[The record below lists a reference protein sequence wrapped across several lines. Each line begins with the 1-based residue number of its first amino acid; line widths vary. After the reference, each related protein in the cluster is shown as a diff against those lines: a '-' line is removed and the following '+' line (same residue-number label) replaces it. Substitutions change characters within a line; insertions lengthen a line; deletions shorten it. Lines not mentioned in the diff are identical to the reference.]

1 MNEPGLPRIVSQG
14 LFYCRR
20 RYILYC
26 MPTPQP
32 QGIHKRSLLRN
43 DVYESIRDA
52 IVDGTFAPG
61 ERLRDPELEA
71 WLGVSRTPIREALL
85 RLERAGLII
94 AQPGRATTVAPFNP
108 ESTLGAQ
115 QVVAAMHELAARL
128 AVPTLT
134 NAGLEAMAEANSK
147 FAAAL
152 KNDDVDAALAADD
165 EFHAVFIDASGNDMI
180 PTVLDSA
187 LPVVRRVERQRFSSH
202 AARHSVTAHAKIIA
216 LAAAGDADGASL
228 TPRINW
234 LSLGA
239 TQEAA
244 ARQE

>member
-1 MNEPGLPRIVSQG
+1 
-14 LFYCRR
+14 
-20 RYILYC
+20 

-85 RLERAGLII
+85 RLEQAGLII

-108 ESTLGAQ
+108 ESTRGAQ

-134 NAGLEAMAEANSK
+134 TTGLEAMAEANAK
-147 FAAAL
+147 FASAL

-202 AARHSVTAHAKIIA
+202 AARHSVTAHAAIIT

-228 TPRINW
+228 TTRENW
-234 LSLGA
+234 LSLGTTEEVA
-239 TQEAA
+239 GAHE
-244 ARQE
+244 